1 LRYKDC
7 TAFVTQTS
15 LVIAAVHRNSTRSKG
30 FLTLPPRLRREP
42 RHFRL
47 LTVALLLPLTACMV
61 GPNFSTPAAPVA
73 DKWLESDDPS
83 VQSNR
88 QDYQQWWTIFN
99 DATLNRLIDLAY
111 HQNLTLMSAGTRV
124 LEARATLGVAIGEL
138 YPQTQGITG
147 NVGYFQASKVD
158 PSSNPMHQLGNYWRA
173 SLGTQIAWELDFWG
187 KFRRGVESADYAY
200 LASIATY
207 DDVLVTLLSD
217 VATTYI
223 GIRTLQRQL
232 DIAHENVVKQRE
244 ALEIAT
250 ARYQG
255 GATSELD
262 VYQAEN
268 VLAQTEST
276 IPQLTAE
283 LQQGENALRV
293 LLGMTPSSLDA
304 LLVGP
309 EEIPVPPRDVAVGI
323 PADLLRRRPDI
334 RSAELSA
341 AAQSAQIGMAKAD
354 LFPAFTLNGAFGTS
368 TANVGHNSLSD
379 LFTEGAIQFAFGP
392 SFSWP
397 VLNYGQITNTVRVQ
411 DARLQARLIDYQNAV
426 LKAQREV
433 EDGLSAFLQGRQQV
447 DLLRRSV
454 TAATSALR
462 VSIDQYTLGTR
473 DFTTVLT
480 AAQNLYQAQ
489 SNLAAASGSVSTN
502 LTSVYRSL
510 GGGWQLRE
518 GDAFVNDA
526 TRTEMRDR
534 TNWGSLLPSS
544 GRPQPPAP
552 GLPGPSDKEPTVQTP
567 KW

>member
-1 LRYKDC
+1 M
-7 TAFVTQTS
+7 
-15 LVIAAVHRNSTRSKG
+15 H
-30 FLTLPPRLRREP
+30 REP
-42 RHFRL
+42 RHYRL

-73 DKWLESDDPS
+73 DRWLESNDPS
-83 VQSNR
+83 VQSDHQN
-88 QDYQQWWTIFN
+88 YEQWWTVFS

-111 HQNLTLMSAGTRV
+111 HQNLTLLAAGTRV

-138 YPQTQGITG
+138 YPQTQGISG
-147 NVGYFQASKVD
+147 NVGYFQASKAD
-158 PSSNPMHQLGNYWRA
+158 LSSNPNQLRNFWHA

-207 DDVLVTLLSD
+207 DDILVTLLSD

-232 DIAHENVVKQRE
+232 EISHENVVKQRE

-262 VYQAEN
+262 VYQADN
-268 VLAQTEST
+268 VLSQTEST

-283 LQQGENALRV
+283 LQQGENALRE
-293 LLGMTPSSLDA
+293 LLGMTPASLDA
-304 LLVGP
+304 LLEGP
-309 EEIPVPPRDVAVGI
+309 KDIPVPPSDVAVGI
-323 PADLLRRRPDI
+323 PADLVRRRPDI

-368 TANVGHNSLSD
+368 AANANHKPLSD

-433 EDGLSAFLQGRQQV
+433 EDALTGFLHGRQQV

-454 TAATSALR
+454 TAATNALR

-473 DFTTVLT
+473 DFTTVLN
-480 AAQNLYQAQ
+480 AEQNLYQAQ
-489 SNLAAASGSVSTN
+489 SDLAAASGSVSTN

-518 GDAFVNDA
+518 GGAFVNDA
-526 TRTEMRDR
+526 TQTEMRDR
-534 TNWGSLLPSS
+534 TNWGFLLPAA
-544 GRPQPPAP
+544 GEPQPPAP
-552 GLPGPSDKEPTVQTP
+552 GLPAPSDKAPNVQPP